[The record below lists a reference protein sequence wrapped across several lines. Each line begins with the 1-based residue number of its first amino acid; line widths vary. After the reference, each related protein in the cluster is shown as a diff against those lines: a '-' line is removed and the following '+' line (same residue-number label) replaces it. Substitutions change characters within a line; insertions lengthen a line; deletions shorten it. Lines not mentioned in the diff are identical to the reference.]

1 MATPS
6 LRERFRPAELVGLSA
21 AFSLFVG
28 LVVAMVT
35 QDWVLAGIFFGV
47 TFIVSLVVL
56 AMLALTASADE
67 DTRKDGS
74 QGPVL

>member
-6 LRERFRPAELVGLSA
+6 LRERFRPAELVGLSVGFA
-21 AFSLFVG
+21 LFLG

-35 QDWVLAGIFFGV
+35 RDWVMAGIAFGIV
-47 TFIVSLVVL
+47 FIVSLVVL
-56 AMLALTASADE
+56 AMLALTASSDE

-74 QGPVL
+74 EGPVL